1 MESGS
6 RILEGEAIMRPL
18 MNVRHRRSDYFEPHP
33 MFNTFSLFATMVLAG
48 LVVVFL
54 GWLVTR

>member
-1 MESGS
+1 
-6 RILEGEAIMRPL
+6 MRAL
-18 MNVRHRRSDYFEPHP
+18 MNVRHRRGDYFEPHP